1 MYNVSRPTLA
11 SRDLQIK
18 SSALCEEGQPRTLD
32 GLNVQELSRLT
43 TLSCFELRQRG
54 SNSYTHTLQITHVHI
69 LLRNGSPTISIT
81 TMPKATSAT
90 KNHKPRHT
98 PLHVD
103 ISKDSDMQKFGRVA
117 STNGKKGKDRASRGD
132 VEADGEDKEGGVVG
146 GRMSRK
152 ILDLARDQQEE
163 VMGEMED
170 DDDDED
176 EEDDEEEEEDVRA
189 VGTGQRVKRPDADEE
204 EDLEE
209 GDVSDEEYA
218 ELVSHVI
225 PAAFLV

>member
-1 MYNVSRPTLA
+1 
-11 SRDLQIK
+11 
-18 SSALCEEGQPRTLD
+18 
-32 GLNVQELSRLT
+32 
-43 TLSCFELRQRG
+43 
-54 SNSYTHTLQITHVHI
+54 
-69 LLRNGSPTISIT
+69 
-81 TMPKATSAT
+81 
-90 KNHKPRHT
+90 
-98 PLHVD
+98 
-103 ISKDSDMQKFGRVA
+103 MQKFGRVA

-132 VEADGEDKEGGVVG
+132 VEADGDDKEGGVVG

-170 DDDDED
+170 DEDDED

-218 ELVSHVI
+218 ELVSHII
-225 PAAFLV
+225 PADLHRPVEKA

>member
-1 MYNVSRPTLA
+1 
-11 SRDLQIK
+11 
-18 SSALCEEGQPRTLD
+18 
-32 GLNVQELSRLT
+32 
-43 TLSCFELRQRG
+43 
-54 SNSYTHTLQITHVHI
+54 
-69 LLRNGSPTISIT
+69 
-81 TMPKATSAT
+81 MPKATSAT

-117 STNGKKGKDRASRGD
+117 STNSKKGKDRASRVD
-132 VEADGEDKEGGVVG
+132 AEAEGEDKESGVVG

-170 DDDDED
+170 DDDEDED
-176 EEDDEEEEEDVRA
+176 EDDDEEEEEDVRA

-218 ELVSHVI
+218 ELVSHII
-225 PAAFLV
+225 PADLHRPVETAQKLTMYLLPQYRRLIRKTTKP